1 MKREELRAMG
11 LSEEQVNTIMKQ
23 NGQDIE
29 AARNEA
35 AQEKARADGLQ
46 EQLTSLTADLA
57 SARNEAVTAKDLKA
71 RLDAAEAK
79 IKASAKIGAVRDAI
93 AQYKPRDAAMLLR
106 LLDMD
111 KIEQA
116 EDGTLTGLRE
126 QVDPLKENSSF
137 LFSDTPDP
145 RGGNPDAGS
154 GGGAFDM
161 NAFLRG

>member
-1 MKREELRAMG
+1 MKREELRTMG
-11 LSEEQVNTIMKQ
+11 LNEEQVNAIMKQ

-35 AQEKARADGLQ
+35 AQEKARADELQ
-46 EQLTSLTADLA
+46 EQLTSLTADLT
-57 SARNEAVTAKDLKA
+57 SARNEAFTAKDLKA

-79 IKASAKIGAVRDAI
+79 IKASAKVGAVRDAI
-93 AQYKPRDAAMLLR
+93 TQYKPRDAAMLLR

-116 EDGTLTGLRE
+116 EDGTLNGLKE

-137 LFSDTPDP
+137 LFLDTPDP